1 MFEVSSEQISS
12 LVRMIRDAIRNHPY
26 QKKDRSSKKKIKQD
40 PLEPLSDQGRKNMV
54 VPELHCEVKQDETT
68 LERYSTDMSRYHV
81 KPKMVITPRTERDIL
96 DIIQY
101 AIGSGHPIT
110 ARAAGSNLS
119 GNALGTG
126 IIVRF
131 NEMDRILSVEGNR
144 VWVEPGLVYD
154 RLNEM
159 MEDKGL
165 FLPYHVSSSK
175 FCSIGGN
182 VATRASGLRSIKYGT
197 VDTSVRNIRFASP
210 VFGMVDT
217 SKGLPEALA
226 TGIMDLKGRLIS
238 DVEAMRVLRS
248 KEHLKTSLGYN
259 LWSFYRYDD
268 PSDIVAHLMVGS
280 VGTLG
285 LMTGIELELRPIP
298 AKRVMIVAFFD
309 SLGSAAKVVT
319 SLTMLHLS
327 LLELMDAFGT
337 GIVRESTAVQV
348 PKDANATLMIEFD
361 SDWKKGE
368 DEALKV
374 LGDHALSS
382 RVLEDPKEQETIW
395 GLRWKMLLEMK
406 KRYETAEKRYLS
418 FVDDLGVPVENI
430 HPFVTELESIFKEEG
445 VPVIIYGHIGEG
457 NLHVRP
463 LIGKE
468 HWKED
473 LHRIGDR
480 CFKAVFKYNGTVAAE
495 HGAGRNRAA
504 LMKEEWGEAVYGHF
518 LAVKRLFDPENILN
532 PDVIFSDT
540 DITEG
545 LVF

>member
-1 MFEVSSEQISS
+1 
-12 LVRMIRDAIRNHPY
+12 
-26 QKKDRSSKKKIKQD
+26 
-40 PLEPLSDQGRKNMV
+40 MV
-54 VPELHCEVKQDETT
+54 VPELHCEVKQDGPT

-81 KPKMVITPRTERDIL
+81 KPKMVITPRMEQDIL

-119 GNALGTG
+119 GNALGKG

-131 NEMDRILSVEGNR
+131 NEMDRILSVEGDR

-154 RLNEM
+154 RLNDAM
-159 MEDKGL
+159 KDRGL

-175 FCSIGGN
+175 YCSLGGN

-226 TGIMDLKGRLIS
+226 RGIMDIKGKLTS
-238 DVEAMRVLRS
+238 DKEAMRALRS
-248 KEHLKTSLGYN
+248 KEHLKTSMGYN

-268 PSDIVAHLMVGS
+268 PTEIVSHLMVGS

-298 AKRVMIVAFFD
+298 AKRVMLVAFFD
-309 SLGSAAKVVT
+309 SLGSAAKVVP
-319 SLTMLHLS
+319 SLTELHPS

-348 PKDANATLMIEFD
+348 PNDAKATLMIEFD
-361 SDWKKGE
+361 SDWDRGKE
-368 DEALKV
+368 EALKV
-374 LGDHALSS
+374 LDGYALTAY
-382 RVLEDPKEQETIW
+382 VLDGPKEQDQVW

-406 KRYETAEKRYLS
+406 KRNETADMRYLS

-430 HPFVTELESIFKEEG
+430 HPFITELESIFKEEG

-480 CFKAVFKYNGTVAAE
+480 CFRTVFRYNGTVAAE
-495 HGAGRNRAA
+495 HGAGRNRAV
-504 LMKEEWGEAVYGHF
+504 LLKEEWGEAVYGHF
-518 LAVKRLFDPENILN
+518 IAVKRLFDPENMLN
-532 PDVIFSDT
+532 PDVMFSDT

-545 LVF
+545 LEF

>member
-1 MFEVSSEQISS
+1 
-12 LVRMIRDAIRNHPY
+12 
-26 QKKDRSSKKKIKQD
+26 
-40 PLEPLSDQGRKNMV
+40 MV
-54 VPELHCEVKQDETT
+54 VPELHCEVEQDEST

-101 AIGSGHPIT
+101 ASGSGHPIT

-119 GNALGTG
+119 GNALGKG

-154 RLNEM
+154 RLNDAM
-159 MEDKGL
+159 KDRGL

-175 FCSIGGN
+175 YCTLGGN

-217 SKGLPEALA
+217 SKGLPETLA
-226 TGIMDLKGRLIS
+226 RGIMDIKGRLTS
-238 DVEAMRVLRS
+238 DKEAMRVLRS
-248 KEHLKTSLGYN
+248 KERLKTSMGYN

-268 PSDIVAHLMVGS
+268 PSDIVAHLMAGS

-285 LMTGIELELRPIP
+285 LMTGIELVLRPIP
-298 AKRVMIVAFFD
+298 EKRVMLVAFFD
-309 SLGSAAKVVT
+309 SLGSAAKVVP
-319 SLTMLHLS
+319 SLTGLHPS

-348 PKDANATLMIEFD
+348 PKDAKATLMIEFD
-361 SDWKKGE
+361 SDWSRGE
-368 DEALKV
+368 EEALKV
-374 LGDHALSS
+374 LDGYAHTAH
-382 RVLEDPKEQETIW
+382 VLDGPKEQDLVW

-406 KRYETAEKRYLS
+406 KRNETAEKRYLS

-430 HPFVTELESIFKEEG
+430 HPFITELESIFREEG
-445 VPVIIYGHIGEG
+445 IPVIIYGHIGEG

-473 LHRIGDR
+473 LHRVGDR

-495 HGAGRNRAA
+495 HGVGRNRAV

-518 LAVKRLFDPENILN
+518 LAVKRLFDPENMLN
-532 PDVIFSDT
+532 PDVMFSDT